1 MDYLITL
8 KISQIRTLFD
18 IISRLVV
25 ESSKEDSQNS
35 FINDDLYIVIRKQ
48 LSSRDFKF
56 KRIGIVGG
64 MSLLKNITQFS
75 TNTSVLTS
83 PENQV
88 HLEDD
93 VVKQVGFFNS
103 DSEIFSH
110 TQYFL
115 SDHYLMKCFCF
126 CKRVKYLRNSLKLIL
141 YKI

>member
-8 KISQIRTLFD
+8 KISQIRILFD

-35 FINDDLYIVIRKQ
+35 FINDDLYMVIRKQ

-64 MSLLKNITQFS
+64 MSLLKNITQYS
-75 TNTSVLTS
+75 SSTSVLTS

-93 VVKQVGFFNS
+93 VVKQVGC
-103 DSEIFSH
+103 
-110 TQYFL
+110 L
-115 SDHYLMKCFCF
+115 
-126 CKRVKYLRNSLKLIL
+126 
-141 YKI
+141 

>member
-1 MDYLITL
+1 M
-8 KISQIRTLFD
+8 
-18 IISRLVV
+18 V

-103 DSEIFSH
+103 DSEIFKF
-110 TQYFL
+110 FL
-115 SDHYLMKCFCF
+115 
-126 CKRVKYLRNSLKLIL
+126 
-141 YKI
+141 